1 MPPTCGSLRTEA
13 LVKPMSVSPVETTAN
28 TRNSEA
34 RDWLQDHWQEV
45 FASVPKGTV
54 WAVVSRDGKHVLFYG
69 DDSEQLRQK
78 SASLGEPNPVLVLVP
93 DFPDFL
99 CGPLSGNF
107 V

>member
-1 MPPTCGSLRTEA
+1 MVASEH
-13 LVKPMSVSPVETTAN
+13 ETTAN
-28 TRNSEA
+28 THNSEA

-45 FASVPKGTV
+45 FASVPKGTN
-54 WAVVSRDGKHVLFYG
+54 WAAVSRDGKHVLFYG

-78 SASLGEPNPVLVLVP
+78 SASLGEPNPVLHLAP

-99 CGPLSGNF
+99 CGPLSGDF